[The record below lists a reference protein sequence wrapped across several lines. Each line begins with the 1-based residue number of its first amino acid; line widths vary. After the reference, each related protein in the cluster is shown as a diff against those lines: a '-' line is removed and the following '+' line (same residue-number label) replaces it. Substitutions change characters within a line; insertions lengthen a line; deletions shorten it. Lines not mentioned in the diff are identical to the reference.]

1 MAQWSRQY
9 TGNTHATRVAD
20 LEASL
25 RRAVSAFTEAQSDPE
40 RASKA
45 KSVRKLAERL
55 LLARRRLLAA
65 RRTAAQQVRSGE
77 ALAEREKEISRL
89 QERAATLD
97 EGGLRGILAEFHALD
112 AMPE

>member
-65 RRTAAQQVRSGE
+65 RRTAAQQEEPGPQRLTRS
-77 ALAEREKEISRL
+77 SRRRSL
-89 QERAATLD
+89 MAR
-97 EGGLRGILAEFHALD
+97 R
-112 AMPE
+112 